1 MLMYVVLTLLAVGL
15 VVFLSRSRNS
25 SLSVAIMAFARSMDT
40 TPLHASTRRRRYR

>member
-15 VVFLSRSRNS
+15 VFLSRSRNS